1 MLRAASTPMTRK
13 ILVLAVV
20 LTISSLASA
29 TAVIGFCA
37 KMPCC
42 FAEGHEGLSVA
53 RNDADCCTPVNCYE
67 APSQD
72 LTVSAKAKSLMAT
85 VQAAVAVIVTMPDAP
100 AVASHSFDDS
110 SPPPTTRQRLSSLS
124 ILLI

>member
-1 MLRAASTPMTRK
+1 MYRWWVLMMRK
-13 ILVLAVV
+13 VLALAVV

-42 FAEGHEGLSVA
+42 FAEEHEGPSVA

-67 APSQD
+67 APSQN
-72 LTVSAKAKSLMAT
+72 LTVSAKVKSITAT
-85 VQAAVAVIVTMPDAP
+85 VQAAVAVIVAMPAARP
-100 AVASHSFDDS
+100 VASYSFDDP